1 MKLAEFNRFSY
12 ERSQDPTAKPP
23 LIRNFNLAAMTTIGA
38 LNGIYRVENGT
49 KVIENSITSKPIAE
63 TILSPWD
70 KKFYELITS
79 VKNDKLKKFAKKFQK
94 WLSPENQNLFI
105 MGNKMGIS
113 INRLAKGAA
122 LMAAIYTIPK
132 LVIYQ
137 INKIK
142 EKQNKQF

>member
-38 LNGIYRVENGT
+38 LNGIYQVENGT
-49 KVIENSITSKPIAE
+49 KVIENSITSKPIAQ
-63 TILSPWD
+63 TVLSPWD

-79 VKNDKLKKFAKKFQK
+79 VKNDKLKYWAKKFKK
-94 WLSPENQNLFI
+94 WLSPEDPKLFI
-105 MGNKMGIS
+105 AGNKIGIS
-113 INRLAKGAA
+113 VNRLVKGAA

-132 LVIYQ
+132 LIIYQ

-142 EKQNKQF
+142 EKKN

>member
-38 LNGIYRVENGT
+38 LNGIYHVENGT
-49 KVIENSITSKPIAE
+49 KVIENSITTKPIAQ
-63 TILSPWD
+63 TVLSPWD

-79 VKNDKLKKFAKKFQK
+79 VKNDKLKYWAKKFKK
-94 WLSPENQNLFI
+94 WLSPEDPKLFI
-105 MGNKMGIS
+105 LGNKIGIS
-113 INRLAKGAA
+113 VNRLVKGAA

-132 LVIYQ
+132 LIIYQ

-142 EKQNKQF
+142 EKKN